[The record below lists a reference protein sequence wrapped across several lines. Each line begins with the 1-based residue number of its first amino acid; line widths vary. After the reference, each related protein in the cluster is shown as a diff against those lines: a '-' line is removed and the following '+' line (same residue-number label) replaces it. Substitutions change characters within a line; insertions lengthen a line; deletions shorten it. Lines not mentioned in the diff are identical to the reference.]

1 MRKLL
6 VGTAMALVLAL
17 GLWFAIGA
25 SASSP
30 KKPTTAP
37 VKAQVATA
45 VVSGSHLH
53 AGTAATVARK
63 VASSRSSVSATSPK
77 GANPS
82 ESENESENESEG
94 GGDNENDTHEDPN
107 GQDVNHEC
115 PPNCDTGNGEQ
126 P

>member
-6 VGTAMALVLAL
+6 VVTAMAVTPAL
-17 GLWFAIGA
+17 GLWLANGA

-30 KKPTTAP
+30 KKPARAP

-45 VVSGSHLH
+45 VVSGSHLN
-53 AGTAATVARK
+53 AGTASTVARK
-63 VASSRSSVSATSPK
+63 AASSRSSVSASSSK

-82 ESENESENESEG
+82 ESENESEG
-94 GGDNENDTHEDPN
+94 GGDNETDAHEDPN
-107 GQDVNHEC
+107 GVDVNHEC